1 MKGVKVAVEQLQPGI
16 YVQLPL
22 KWFQHPFVL
31 NHFKIKTDD
40 QIKIIKSLGVRHVM
54 AVPSKS
60 DAKPIPM
67 SELVEDTQDEAEVE
81 ELKDELT
88 LIKEE
93 RMQKLKSFKSDLGR
107 TEKCF
112 QNSMNHVRNIM
123 RDMRNKPAQ
132 SVDQATELIDEITD
146 HLLNKGDAV
155 LHLMNESK
163 EDEGLYYHALNVSVL
178 AMLLGKKK
186 GLGKEDLTLLG
197 LAGLF
202 HDVGKLKIPAQILR
216 KTEPLNAAESNLLK
230 LHPKYSSE
238 LLVTSSNF
246 DDRALKLIEQHHEF
260 YDGSGHPLG
269 LEGKELDPLSHIL
282 SVVNNYD
289 SLCHPINIKNAK
301 TPFAALAH
309 QFKVDK
315 AKYEE
320 DSLSLLV
327 KLLGIYPPGT
337 VVELDSGQCALVISV
352 NLNKLLA
359 PNVLIYDPL
368 VPKDEAVI
376 LDLDENE
383 DLKIVKAIHPSQL
396 SEEVF
401 SYLNPR
407 MRVNYYF
414 DHTDKA

>member
-216 KTEPLNAAESNLLK
+216 KTEPLNAAESNFLK
-230 LHPKYSSE
+230 LHPKYSIE

>member
-31 NHFKIKTDD
+31 NRFKIKTAD
-40 QIKIIKSLGVRHVM
+40 QIKIIKSLGVRHVI

-60 DAKPIPM
+60 DTRPIPL
-67 SELVEDTQDEAEVE
+67 SELQPQEDDANDME

-88 LIKEE
+88 LIKEA
-93 RMQKLKSFKSDLGR
+93 RMEKLKAFKSDLGR

-112 QNSMNHVRNIM
+112 QNSMTHVRNIM
-123 RDMRNKPAQ
+123 KDMRNKPIQA
-132 SVDQATELIDEITD
+132 VDQASELIDEITD
-146 HLLNKGDAV
+146 QLLNKGDAV
-155 LHLMNESK
+155 LHLMSESK

-178 AMLLGKKK
+178 AMLLGKKR
-186 GLGKEDLTLLG
+186 GLKKADLNTLG

-202 HDVGKLKIPAQILR
+202 HDVGKMKIPAQILR
-216 KTEPLNAAESNLLK
+216 KTEPLNAAETNFLN
-230 LHPKYSSE
+230 LHPKYSVE
-238 LLVTSSNF
+238 LLVTSANF
-246 DDRALKLIEQHHEF
+246 DDRALKLIEQHHELF
-260 YDGSGHPLG
+260 DGSGHPLG
-269 LEGKELDPLSHIL
+269 LKGHELDPLSHIL

-301 TPFAALAH
+301 SPFSALSH

-315 AKYEE
+315 AKYDS

-352 NLNKLLA
+352 NINKLLA

-368 VPKDEAVI
+368 IPKEQAVI
-376 LDLDENE
+376 LDLNEND
-383 DLKIVKAIHPSQL
+383 DLKIVKALHPSQL
-396 SEEVF
+396 SPEVF
-401 SYLNPR
+401 AYLNPR
-407 MRVNYYF
+407 TRVNYYF
-414 DHTDKA
+414 DHTHKD